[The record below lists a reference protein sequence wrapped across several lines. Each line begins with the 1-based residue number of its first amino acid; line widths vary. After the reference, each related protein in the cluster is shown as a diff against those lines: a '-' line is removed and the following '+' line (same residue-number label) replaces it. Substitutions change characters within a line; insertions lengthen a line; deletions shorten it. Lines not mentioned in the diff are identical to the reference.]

1 MWKLWLQVVLH
12 EYVCGVYSNWF
23 YCAYQFQFKHY
34 TATHNE
40 IVGMWAHGSQFN
52 FPPQTSSMVNQ
63 QKVSSFL
70 GHHRRDPGRVVSQE
84 ISQFCQLL
92 YPIYKY
98 ICSSGYSTWVEIEIL
113 FRGISL
119 LTLCVP
125 PPNYEGCNTSPLT
138 YENGVFTPLNF
149 LKQDKSPPEAVL
161 KNHSK

>member
-84 ISQFCQLL
+84 ILSTTFTQYINIYVAVGTVLELKLRFFSGAYLCLL
-92 YPIYKY
+92 YVYHPQTMK
-98 ICSSGYSTWVEIEIL
+98 GATHH
-113 FRGISL
+113 
-119 LTLCVP
+119 P
-125 PPNYEGCNTSPLT
+125 
-138 YENGVFTPLNF
+138 
-149 LKQDKSPPEAVL
+149 
-161 KNHSK
+161 